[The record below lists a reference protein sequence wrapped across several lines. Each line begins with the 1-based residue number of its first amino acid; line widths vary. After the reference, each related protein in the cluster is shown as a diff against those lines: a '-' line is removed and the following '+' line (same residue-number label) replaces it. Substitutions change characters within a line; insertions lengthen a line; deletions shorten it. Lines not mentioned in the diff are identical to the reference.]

1 MNASGCKPA
10 LPGISSSKRLG
21 GISSSKRLGFFSFS
35 GGNQPFDLKPRG
47 VCLIK
52 AAMEETRTL
61 KLDVNGKVEDKLPN
75 GHAGNFLYWV

>member
-1 MNASGCKPA
+1 MNASGFKPA
-10 LPGISSSKRLG
+10 LP

-35 GGNQPFDLKPRG
+35 GGNQSFDLKPRG
-47 VCLIK
+47 VCLTK